1 MSQVDALLIF
11 NHFND
16 QALAVPHGASPVAP
30 TALADPLFVSQLRPI
45 EKPVFQVVA
54 TEPLGPVRPR
64 LEKQSQLDWQ
74 PAEFTQLVD
83 VAVQDNPW
91 EDRSRPRR
99 LGIAREE
106 WPWESVRNALLDS
119 IAEAVVV
126 ARKISNRVSALVS
139 KYL

>member
-16 QALAVPHGASPVAP
+16 QALAVPHGAFPVVP
-30 TALADPLFVSQLRPI
+30 TALADPLFVSQIRPI

-64 LEKQSQLDWQ
+64 IEKQSLLDWQ

-99 LGIAREE
+99 LGIAPRE
-106 WPWESVRNALLDS
+106 SIRNALLDS